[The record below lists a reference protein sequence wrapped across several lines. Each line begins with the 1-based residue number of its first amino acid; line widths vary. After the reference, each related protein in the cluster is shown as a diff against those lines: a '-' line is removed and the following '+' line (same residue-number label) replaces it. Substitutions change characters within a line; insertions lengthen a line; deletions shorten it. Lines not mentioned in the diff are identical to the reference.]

1 MFDTIVYY
9 IYNLYKNA
17 LYSKRL
23 CPKDVASEQIVILS
37 KFEILF
43 FDIFFPKN
51 ELIIRRD
58 FGT

>member
-37 KFEILF
+37 KFEI
-43 FDIFFPKN
+43 
-51 ELIIRRD
+51 
-58 FGT
+58 